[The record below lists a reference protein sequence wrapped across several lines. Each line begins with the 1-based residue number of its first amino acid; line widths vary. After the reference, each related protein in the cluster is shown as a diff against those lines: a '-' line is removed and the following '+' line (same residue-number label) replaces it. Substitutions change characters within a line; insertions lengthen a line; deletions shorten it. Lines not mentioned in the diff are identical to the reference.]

1 MKPMG
6 GNFGPSACGRHRR
19 LPQSHQRAG
28 ARFASDYRRYRTA
41 PGSVFRD
48 GPSFLAE
55 PANGVRPAGC
65 RAYPSRKDHSSNPS
79 FSSRCCLIRLA
90 VAGNCWRDR
99 GVRQTNWPAIRLQ
112 GTGST
117 SPLVVGRPRRNGSSP
132 VTLLMHD
139 LISHKVKHVIPG
151 PRSGTRN
158 PATRVDYNLD
168 TRVCLGVVL
177 TG

>member
-1 MKPMG
+1 MRLFPPRYPCCNSGPIANAVTRTCPRIRRKPASA
-6 GNFGPSACGRHRR
+6 PSSA
-19 LPQSHQRAG
+19 L
-28 ARFASDYRRYRTA
+28 FA
-41 PGSVFRD
+41 
-48 GPSFLAE
+48 FLALK
-55 PANGVRPAGC
+55 ANSTAS
-65 RAYPSRKDHSSNPS
+65 AQT
-79 FSSRCCLIRLA
+79 
-90 VAGNCWRDR
+90 VAANCWRDR